1 MFNAWQPGAFAVSG
15 WDLCGMLT
23 LDRSQVSRLVGSGDT
38 RWIHRGAYDLMN
50 FQPGA
55 TESPARM
62 PRGTSL
68 YGFLPDQLTDPN
80 SFASRLRDILAV
92 RTHYGIATS
101 VQLDVPTVP
110 NRAMLTMVHRLDTGR
125 KQVTLL
131 NFSSQPIACS
141 VRSEHLRPRD
151 TVIDMFTD
159 EVIAEVDRQH
169 TFAVSLKSHQGM
181 SLLTVD

>member
-1 MFNAWQPGAFAVSG
+1 
-15 WDLCGMLT
+15 
-23 LDRSQVSRLVGSGDT
+23 
-38 RWIHRGAYDLMN
+38 
-50 FQPGA
+50 
-55 TESPARM
+55 
-62 PRGTSL
+62 
-68 YGFLPDQLTDPN
+68 
-80 SFASRLRDILAV
+80 
-92 RTHYGIATS
+92 
-101 VQLDVPTVP
+101 
-110 NRAMLTMVHRLDTGR
+110 LDTGR

-151 TVIDMFTD
+151 AVIDMLTD